1 MTDLD
6 ILPST
11 ADGLRRA
18 LEAEG
23 FIVPADADYE
33 SMRAAYLEPV
43 PVDLPDVDTEWTKA
57 YAELVQR
64 VAQGTVDAL
73 WRDGWRPQATEPEP
87 TVPAYKATVQGS
99 SLSITSMPRRVTTR
113 TVERDKAGRIV
124 RTIDVE
130 EDAS

>member
-1 MTDLD
+1 MTD

-43 PVDLPDVDTEWTKA
+43 TVDLPDVDTEWTKA

-87 TVPAYKATVQGS
+87 TVPAYKATVNGAE
-99 SLSITSMPRRVTTR
+99 LTIVAMPRRVTR
-113 TVERDKAGRIV
+113 RQVVRDKQGRIV
-124 RTIDVE
+124 ETLDVE
-130 EDAS
+130 EDA